1 MSLFKSSLAFKL
13 RQSINSRIIGSFQ
26 YQCIKSPNLIQ
37 HRNYWWSK
45 ATPGLT
51 AESIPS
57 TTSKITVP
65 DTIVIDDTIMGSSL
79 VDVVSTIPKVD
90 ATIITSIE
98 KIGDL
103 HSLGLASYYTLPG
116 WFQWGL
122 EYLYVVGNLPWW
134 AAIILGCTVVK
145 IILLPTAIK
154 AQRGIAHLA
163 LIKPKMEPIS
173 NEIKRLKSIGDNVG
187 ATTQS
192 HKLQKLLQTE
202 GVNPFGALWGMVQ
215 IPFFISIFFAL
226 RSMTELPIPGFE
238 TGGLL
243 WFLDLT
249 VKDPYYAL
257 PILSALFMIAGTEL
271 NKVGTSESARKFM
284 RIFSI
289 IAIPL
294 FGWLPAGIF
303 LSTFSSTILNIVQ
316 VWLLRQPAVMKRFD
330 IPKIPKELATN
341 TKGMLSQKPLT
352 FSQAFTQIYDT
363 QKQLK

>member
-1 MSLFKSSLAFKL
+1 M
-13 RQSINSRIIGSFQ
+13 
-26 YQCIKSPNLIQ
+26 
-37 HRNYWWSK
+37 HNYR
-45 ATPGLT
+45 
-51 AESIPS
+51 
-57 TTSKITVP
+57 
-65 DTIVIDDTIMGSSL
+65 
-79 VDVVSTIPKVD
+79 
-90 ATIITSIE
+90 
-98 KIGDL
+98 
-103 HSLGLASYYTLPG
+103 
-116 WFQWGL
+116 
-122 EYLYVVGNLPWW
+122 

-249 VKDPYYAL
+249 VK
-257 PILSALFMIAGTEL
+257 L

-294 FGWLPAGIF
+294 FGWLPAVNDT
-303 LSTFSSTILNIVQ
+303 L
-316 VWLLRQPAVMKRFD
+316 WLLRQPAVMKRFD